1 MLVLG
6 EGVGDLEKTPHNE
19 VGQVIDNTDKKIGP
33 KELIEVVDG

>member
-19 VGQVIDNTDKKIGP
+19 VGQVIDNAHKNIGP
-33 KELIEVVDG
+33 QEFIEIVDG